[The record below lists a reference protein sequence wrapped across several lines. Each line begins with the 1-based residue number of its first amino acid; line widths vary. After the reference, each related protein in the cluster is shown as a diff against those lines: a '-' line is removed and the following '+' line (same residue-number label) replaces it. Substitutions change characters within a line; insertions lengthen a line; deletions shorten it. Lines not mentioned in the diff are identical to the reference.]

1 MADQARSS
9 ENPGRPR
16 LAITGFAGTG
26 KTSLCAAL
34 AERLGVPVLG
44 EDMAAIAA
52 ANQECQRVMR
62 FQWSTT
68 EERSAAR
75 EASVAAYVAWAG
87 KRDRLY
93 RENPAFVADRWELD
107 LVNWWLV
114 HFGLGENAVDHVTS
128 RLMQDMRE
136 KAKRLDAMVLM
147 PFQSPF
153 AASGSHNDD
162 MLERKIDFTTHAL
175 FRTVA
180 TGLLRE
186 FVSLPVIALPAR
198 PMTLAERADF
208 VLAELA
214 RRRAAP
220 A

>member
-1 MADQARSS
+1 MLNDKAG
-9 ENPGRPR
+9 PPR

-26 KTSLCAAL
+26 KTSLCEAL
-34 AERLGVPVLG
+34 GERLGVPVLG

-62 FQWSTT
+62 FRWSSE
-68 EERSAAR
+68 EERRAAR
-75 EASVAAYVAWAG
+75 EASVDAYVAWAG
-87 KRDRLY
+87 KRDGLY
-93 RENPAFVADRWELD
+93 RESAGFVADRWELD

-128 RLMQDMRE
+128 RLMQDMRD

-153 AASGSHNDD
+153 AVSGSHNHD
-162 MLERKIDFTTHAL
+162 MLVRKIDFTTHAL

-180 TGLLRE
+180 VGLLRE
-186 FVSLPVIALPAR
+186 FVSLKVIALPGQ
-198 PMTLAERADF
+198 PMTVAERADF
-208 VLAELA
+208 VLDELA
-214 RRRAAP
+214 KVRAGAP
-220 A
+220 AG